1 MFRRKSRLVDKLIS
15 LDVTLLINEIEIV
28 SKYNGTILDV
38 DYEYLLLKIKDGYIL
53 FRLENIISITDLQ
66 KNVKDNDVLFN

>member
-1 MFRRKSRLVDKLIS
+1 MFGRKSRLVDKLIG

-38 DYEYLLLKIKDGYIL
+38 DYEYLLLKINDTYML

>member
-1 MFRRKSRLVDKLIS
+1 MFGRKSRLVVKLIG

-38 DYEYLLLKIKDGYIL
+38 DYEYLLLKINDTYML